1 MRHAWLLL
9 VAALVFMFGSYVGA
23 TEVGVSA
30 KVGTLGVGGDLSVGL
45 SSSVN
50 ARLAVNWFGFE
61 YDDFDLSDDD
71 EDEAG
76 DEEDEDEADIDKL
89 TASLDLLTIGLLCDW
104 HPWGSGIRLTAGA
117 FLNNNK
123 LSLSAVP
130 GDTISLND
138 ADYEVQSLDGE
149 VSFDKFSPY
158 VGIGWG
164 NAVDLAGR
172 WSFSFDLGLMY
183 HGEPSVDLSATA
195 LDPTL
200 QDTLNADLD
209 VEQAELEEDVK
220 AFVVYPVLAM
230 GVSYRF

>member
-138 ADYEVQSLDGE
+138 TDYAVQSLDGE
-149 VSFDKFSPY
+149 ISFSQFSPY
-158 VGIGWG
+158 VGIGGG
-164 NAVDLAGR
+164 NAIDLAGR
-172 WSFSFDLGLMY
+172 TGSMIP
-183 HGEPSVDLSATA
+183 ERLSIRGRLWRA
-195 LDPTL
+195 
-200 QDTLNADLD
+200 
-209 VEQAELEEDVK
+209 
-220 AFVVYPVLAM
+220 
-230 GVSYRF
+230 